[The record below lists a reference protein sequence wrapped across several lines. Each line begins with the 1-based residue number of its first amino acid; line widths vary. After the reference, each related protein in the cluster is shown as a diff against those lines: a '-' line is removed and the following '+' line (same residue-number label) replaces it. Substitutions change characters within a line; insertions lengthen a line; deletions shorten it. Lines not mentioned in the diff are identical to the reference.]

1 MVKQTRKI
9 NNLCSFSDHK
19 YKICVSGAADLLCC
33 SPNIK
38 ELGERL
44 GQEIVRQSCILL
56 TGATTGVP
64 YLAAKGA
71 KKAGG
76 VSIGFS
82 PAGSRQ
88 EHINT
93 YKLPVDY
100 FDLIVYTGFD
110 YVGRNLILTKSADGV
125 IIVCGRT
132 GTLNEFTIAFE
143 TRTPVGVLQ
152 GSGGTADLIEPVLS
166 KGYRPKTKIVYDTD
180 PKKLVEKLI
189 KVIAAEQRKTLP
201 KERSAM

>member
-1 MVKQTRKI
+1 MAKKI
-9 NNLCSFSDHK
+9 KKENKTSNKANNLCSFSEHK
-19 YKICVSGAADLLCC
+19 YKICVSGAAELGCC

-38 ELGERL
+38 ELGEAL
-44 GQEIVRQSCILL
+44 GKEIVEQGCVLL

-64 YLAAKGA
+64 YYAARGA

-82 PAGSRQ
+82 PAGSER
-88 EHINT
+88 EHTQT
-93 YKLPVDY
+93 YKLPTDY

-143 TRTPVGVLQ
+143 DEKPIGVML
-152 GSGGTADLIEPVLS
+152 GSGGTADKIKDIV
-166 KGYRPKTKIVYDTD
+166 KRPFRGKMNIIYSGNPKDLV
-180 PKKLVEKLI
+180 KKLIQLI
-189 KVIAAEQRKTLP
+189 K
-201 KERSAM
+201 KEKGRS